1 MCSSDPDR
9 RPRPL
14 PVELLAL
21 WERAGAQSLL
31 GQGLLL
37 LTAWL
42 RQPVE
47 EIARLT
53 IGQRD
58 FALLNLRAALFGP
71 EMAGLTACPACK
83 EEVEVRVNADEL
95 ASVPWNE
102 GGEPFMV
109 VRDGYEASFRL
120 PTSRDLAALPA
131 DAEPRSNRQRLL
143 ESCLLGV
150 RRAGVEIPSQ
160 QLTETLILSITDR
173 MAEAD
178 PLADIQLRAQCPKCH
193 HRWEVPLD
201 IVSFL
206 WSEISAWAQRSL
218 TEVHLL
224 ASAYGWSEHDIL
236 GLSPARRQFYL
247 KLVNG

>member
-1 MCSSDPDR
+1 MRLVSPA
-9 RPRPL
+9 
-14 PVELLAL
+14 ELLAL
-21 WERAGAQSLL
+21 WEQGRGQAPLGRAALLVAWWLAQS
-31 GQGLLL
+31 
-37 LTAWL
+37 
-42 RQPVE
+42 VE
-47 EIARLT
+47 ETSRLS

-58 FALLNLRAALFGP
+58 FALLNLQAALFGP
-71 EMAGLTACPACK
+71 EMAGLTVCPACK
-83 EEVEVRVNADEL
+83 EEVEVRLNADEL

-102 GGEPFMV
+102 NRESLVV
-109 VRDGYEASFRL
+109 VRDGYEARFRL

-131 DAEPRSNRQRLL
+131 DAEPRSKRQRLL

-150 RRAGVEIPSQ
+150 RRGEARVPYQE
-160 QLTETLILSITDR
+160 LTQAVIAAITDR

-178 PLADIQLRAQCPKCH
+178 PLADIQLRAQCPECH

-206 WSEISAWAQRSL
+206 WSEISAWAERSL

-224 ASAYGWSEHDIL
+224 ASAYGWSERDIL
-236 GLSPARRQFYL
+236 ALSPARRQFYL